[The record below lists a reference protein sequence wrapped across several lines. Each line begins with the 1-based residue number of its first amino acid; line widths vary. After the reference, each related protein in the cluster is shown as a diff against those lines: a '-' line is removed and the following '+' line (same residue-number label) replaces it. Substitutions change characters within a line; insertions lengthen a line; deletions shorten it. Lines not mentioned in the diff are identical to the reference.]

1 MRAGWN
7 DLDIGGG
14 EEDAEASAAPLR
26 RKSPI
31 VDSWFFSV
39 SAENVQLRMVS
50 NEEWE
55 PGPQTQGAD
64 WNQ

>member
-31 VDSWFFSV
+31 VDSWFFAV
-39 SAENVQLRMVS
+39 SATGVHLRMVS

-55 PGPQTQGAD
+55 PGAQTRGTD

>member
-31 VDSWFFSV
+31 VDSWFFAV
-39 SAENVQLRMVS
+39 SATGVELRMVS
-50 NEEWE
+50 I
-55 PGPQTQGAD
+55 
-64 WNQ
+64 